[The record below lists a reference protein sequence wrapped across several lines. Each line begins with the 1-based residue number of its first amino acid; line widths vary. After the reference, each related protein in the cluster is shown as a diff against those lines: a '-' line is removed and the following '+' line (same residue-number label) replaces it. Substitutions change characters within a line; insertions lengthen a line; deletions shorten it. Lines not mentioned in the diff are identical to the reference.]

1 MNTPLLPIPMGCPH
15 WSLLLLE
22 AAWVLLAQLLGHI
35 HQPGGKA
42 TAGCAHFTSGSFLR
56 HAADIRKDAMLIV
69 RDEWLCL
76 IAICLVKALFVE
88 T

>member
-1 MNTPLLPIPMGCPH
+1 MKPQCAQHLAFVPLRNK
-15 WSLLLLE
+15 
-22 AAWVLLAQLLGHI
+22 AAALGWHE
-35 HQPGGKA
+35 HTSPAHPNGMSSSVPPA
-42 TAGCAHFTSGSFLR
+42 DGCAHFTSGSFLR

-76 IAICLVKALFVE
+76 IAICLVKACFVE